1 MIDILVSTVTR
12 KFLQWK
18 NADLGVCPQLPSE
31 WNESLQHVPN
41 FLVEAS
47 LTAEVPSGDHSEDL
61 INGVLRRDGGVE
73 DAKVALQARRYVVAT
88 AT

>member
-1 MIDILVSTVTR
+1 MR
-12 KFLQWK
+12 
-18 NADLGVCPQLPSE
+18 PQLPCE
-31 WNESLQHVPN
+31 WDESLQHVPD

-47 LTAEVPSGDHSEDL
+47 LAAKVAAGDHSEDL

-73 DAKVALQARRYVVAT
+73 DAKMALQARRYVVAT